1 MRKDFL
7 PFLIFLLTISYASAA
22 SFIVSVTPSTINAS
36 RKTLLT
42 FSILNLN
49 NTQNIT
55 QINITLPNGFS
66 YESGLSSTSGICNW
80 NAPSL
85 ITCSGSPLI
94 ANNSRENISFYVNSS
109 VVSPPQYSFLFD
121 TLDTSNEITH
131 NSTNITVND
140 IDAPIILSVFPGN
153 QSVKYQENGI
163 YVFNAS
169 FSDNI
174 MLNSTEFFWNGLLE
188 QTNYTSSKT
197 FSIQIVKTGLG
208 VGNYNYSWRVND
220 TSGNWNSSIYFFN
233 ITQANNP
240 LTFYLNDQKNQN
252 ITIENGTTVNIT
264 ILAKGNISVW
274 LNENLLGTPREG
286 IFNTS
291 YLFDSIG
298 EYKIFANAT
307 GNQNYTT
314 NSTGASFFVK
324 VIYPR
329 LRFKDLQAPSSATY
343 SPGASYTFKITFFS
357 LAYPLNNITNVSF
370 IFNDKTY
377 YLPVSKQDN
386 ETYSFT
392 VKDLAAG
399 SYNWRF
405 CAEDSQEEFNC
416 TSGTLSITQATPQL
430 NILNVQDYLVPVN
443 KTIIA
448 IGCPSQLVCKFYLND
463 TELTH
468 SYYELITD
476 KPGYYIFTFN
486 TSGNAN
492 YSAALITKSLTVYPS
507 RQATTTTIIQ
517 TTTTTTIQP
526 TPSTSNLLDL
536 QPNSPTVFRVG
547 NPDLLKV
554 SEIEITAREEVKNVE
569 VKVEIPL
576 ATEIPKEFVE
586 EGKAYLTYLKIALN
600 ISSEKIASIKI
611 RFKVEKT
618 WINAKNIDE
627 TKIALY
633 KFENENWIEQPTQKI
648 SEDENNVYYETSLS
662 SLSFF
667 VIAGK
672 IKAGFPW
679 HLALIPIVIII
690 VGIIVYLF
698 WPTPIGSE
706 YEKLKQKWS
715 SGGFGKQFL
724 FYFLHAFSKIFFK
737 IFC

>member
-1 MRKDFL
+1 MKSEALF
-7 PFLIFLLTISYASAA
+7 FAIFLLMLFPPAFASIVKVEPSTLNASWNTTLNISVNNTELINVSK
-22 SFIVSVTPSTINAS
+22 VSVYLPSDFKDIMNIGTSVSPSLVINPSQVFPLVWTNATPEGFVENGTTEYFWFTAQVPSVLSNTNF
-36 RKTLLT
+36 TLLINLT
-42 FSILNLN
+42 YLNSSEESF
-49 NTQNIT
+49 
-55 QINITLPNGFS
+55 QINVTIKD
-66 YESGLSSTSGICNW
+66 
-80 NAPSL
+80 
-85 ITCSGSPLI
+85 
-94 ANNSRENISFYVNSS
+94 V
-109 VVSPPQYSFLFD
+109 
-121 TLDTSNEITH
+121 
-131 NSTNITVND
+131 
-140 IDAPIILSVFPGN
+140 DAPIFSDLNFSKANNTKYSPGASYGFQIKWKDNVNVSSVIFSSNFNTSVNLTASLFSGN
-153 QSVKYQENGI
+153 EKEGI
-163 YVFNAS
+163 YIVNFTDLAS
-169 FSDNI
+169 GTYWLI
-174 MLNSTEFFWNGLLE
+174 W
-188 QTNYTSSKT
+188 YA
-197 FSIQIVKTGLG
+197 
-208 VGNYNYSWRVND
+208 ND
-220 TSGNWNSSIYFFN
+220 TSGNWYNTSN
-233 ITQANNP
+233 ITYVVLPADNFV
-240 LTFYLNDQKNQN
+240 TVYLNGIPTNY
-252 ITIENGTTVNIT
+252 TVLENGTSINIT
-264 ILAKGNISVW
+264 AIAKGTI
-274 LNENLLGTPREG
+274 
-286 IFNTS
+286 
-291 YLFDSIG
+291 YLFKNASQIKYDENRLEWNETLGIG
-298 EYKIFANAT
+298 IYEFKANVSSVNA
-307 GNQNYTT
+307 NYSS
-314 NSTGASFFVK
+314 NFTGATFFVK

-370 IFNDKTY
+370 ILNDKTY

-399 SYNWRF
+399 NYNWRF
-405 CAEDSQEEFNC
+405 CAKDSQEEFNC

-430 NILNVQDYLVPVN
+430 NILNVQDYLAPVN

-492 YSAALITKSLTVYPS
+492 YSAVSITKSLTVYPS
-507 RQATTTTIIQ
+507 RQATITTIIQ

-536 QPNSPTVFRVG
+536 QPNSPTVFRVD

-554 SEIEITAREEVKNVE
+554 SEIEITTREEVKNVE

-600 ISSEKIASIKI
+600 VSSEKIASIKI

-627 TKIALY
+627 AKIALY

-672 IKAGFPW
+672 MKAGFPW

-715 SGGFGKQFL
+715 SGGFGK
-724 FYFLHAFSKIFFK
+724 
-737 IFC
+737 